1 MVGMRNTV
9 NQPSGGSFMPDE
21 KLSVTLE
28 AQQWDQILVL
38 LSEVQAPL
46 RITGPL
52 VEGVR
57 HQLMQTRAMAQAPF
71 PRVVPEDG

>member
-1 MVGMRNTV
+1 MSQQVS
-9 NQPSGGSFMPDE
+9 NQPLSFQPNE
-21 KLSVTLE
+21 QLTVRLE

-52 VEGVR
+52 VDSIR